1 MGSDNPGTVGGAGGS
16 GVHNQVVDD
25 AFMYLQCLQTS
36 HPANPVRPVALP
48 CSADLRV
55 ATDPYPHHRKARQGY
70 RQPLLRRTAP
80 QEDFIQDETRPAAA
94 YRCQACVPGRLS
106 PAEVLSHVTD
116 PSGPNSMEPGAPTG
130 PLPSGRAR
138 IRSSTSSPPGSA
150 RTRSSSP
157 SVIHVGP
164 SSRCR
169 QWAMEVLPEL
179 EPPFK
184 TTTGATHLTVPGRA
198 SDTHNRPGQPE
209 PASHQ
214 PYGTPGLRQKP

>member
-48 CSADLRV
+48 CSGDLRV
-55 ATDPYPHHRKARQGY
+55 ATDPYPHHRKARQGC

-106 PAEVLSHVTD
+106 PAEVLSHGHGPVRSELDGAWSAHRPATVWPGSDKVINLVTARQR
-116 PSGPNSMEPGAPTG
+116 PNKVIVTQRHPRRAEQ
-130 PLPSGRAR
+130 PLQAAGDGSLARAR
-138 IRSSTSSPPGSA
+138 APVQDHHRRHPPDG
-150 RTRSSSP
+150 TRP
-157 SVIHVGP
+157 
-164 SSRCR
+164 R
-169 QWAMEVLPEL
+169 E
-179 EPPFK
+179 
-184 TTTGATHLTVPGRA
+184 
-198 SDTHNRPGQPE
+198 
-209 PASHQ
+209 
-214 PYGTPGLRQKP
+214 